1 MKINCSKTELSEAV
15 SNVSRAVCAKT
26 TIQALEGILLKA
38 QDGKLKLSAYDLEIG
53 ISTCINATIEETGD
67 AVISAR
73 LLFDMVRR
81 MPAERISIEVND
93 KNNVN
98 IKGGVTEFNIIGMNP
113 EDYPDLPNINAE
125 ETIEVDGAAFKSMIN
140 QTIFSVAVNDTRPV
154 QTGTLFES
162 DGENLT
168 MVSVDGFRLALRREA
183 HRGSCEKSFIVP
195 AKTLSEISK
204 LINDEDCTVSLSVS
218 KKHIIIEVNGY
229 TVISRLLEGEFLDYK
244 SAIPQEAKTKI
255 TVNVRSLAEC
265 VERVSLLITDRLKS
279 PIRCLFENNMI
290 KISCNT
296 TIGKS
301 YDEIACEIEGEGV
314 EMGFNNKFL
323 LDALKACD
331 SDKICLEILGP
342 LSPMKLVPIEGESF
356 LFLVLPV
363 RIK

>member
-113 EDYPDLPNINAE
+113 EDYPDLPSINAE

-183 HRGSCEKSFIVP
+183 HRAA
-195 AKTLSEISK
+195 AK
-204 LINDEDCTVSLSVS
+204 N
-218 KKHIIIEVNGY
+218 
-229 TVISRLLEGEFLDYK
+229 RLLYPLK
-244 SAIPQEAKTKI
+244 PLAK
-255 TVNVRSLAEC
+255 
-265 VERVSLLITDRLKS
+265 
-279 PIRCLFENNMI
+279 
-290 KISCNT
+290 
-296 TIGKS
+296 
-301 YDEIACEIEGEGV
+301 
-314 EMGFNNKFL
+314 
-323 LDALKACD
+323 
-331 SDKICLEILGP
+331 
-342 LSPMKLVPIEGESF
+342 
-356 LFLVLPV
+356 
-363 RIK
+363 